1 MIKDEKKI
9 LNSDTLEMP
18 NKSVIDDARSQMVS
32 KRAINKHTL
41 KNVLISFATLAVT
54 ALVLVISIPYMIPA
68 NNNDPNYVSIDE
80 MTVESIISVEQYN
93 QEKGT
98 NIFHFDNA
106 KNSTAYYY
114 EDKVMI
120 IEENSIVNDT
130 SVSVLVLFCENT
142 LSYNFEILNDKAQI
156 LPDTTHHN
164 INGIAVQKSTS
175 AGKTFLHF
183 SVDNYKYYL
192 EIAGANADWQTIFDE
207 FVN

>member
-9 LNSDTLEMP
+9 LNNDALETP
-18 NKSVIDDARSQMVS
+18 DKSLLNDARSQMVS
-32 KRAINKHTL
+32 KKATNKRIL
-41 KNVLISFATLAVT
+41 KNALISFASLAVT
-54 ALVLVISIPYMIPA
+54 ALVLVMCIPYMIPA

-80 MTVESIISVEQYN
+80 MITESITSIEQYN
-93 QEKGT
+93 NENGT

-106 KNSTAYYY
+106 KDSTAYYY

-120 IEENSIVNDT
+120 IEENSIVDDT
-130 SVSVLVLFCENT
+130 AVSVLVLFCENT
-142 LSYNFEILNDKAQI
+142 LSYNFEILNEQTPI
-156 LPDTTHHN
+156 LPDTTQLN